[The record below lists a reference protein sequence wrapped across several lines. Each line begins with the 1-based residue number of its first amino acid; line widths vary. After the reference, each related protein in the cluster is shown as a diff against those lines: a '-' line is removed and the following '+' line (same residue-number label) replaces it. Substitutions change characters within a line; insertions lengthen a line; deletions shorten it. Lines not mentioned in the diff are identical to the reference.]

1 DRHLISYTSREI
13 VLFYHYALKIDRH
26 LYPIALQQNNQNRQL
41 ILRNMKRK
49 NEDSQVGVRK
59 KLDTLKTRKLE
70 LEELK
75 TLREE
80 NLLLGK
86 EIEQMR
92 AERKKLLEER
102 SKLREEKRR
111 SALEKGTLMADVC
124 QMEHRLACEE
134 ARVVELEEIRANC
147 QNQLSILNGENIQ
160 LDRDRDLYRSE
171 LNVANE
177 KILSQSKKLTEQKSF
192 IDVLTTKLQE
202 QEKICQGLRNSIDK
216 LKK

>member
-1 DRHLISYTSREI
+1 
-13 VLFYHYALKIDRH
+13 
-26 LYPIALQQNNQNRQL
+26 
-41 ILRNMKRK
+41 MKRK
-49 NEDSQVGVRK
+49 NEDNASQVGRNVRK
-59 KLDTLKTRKLE
+59 IQPNSKSEKNVTTVSNNNKTAIKGRSVLIQTPTNKKVADSLQTRKLE

-80 NLLLGK
+80 NTTLNK
-86 EIEQMR
+86 EIEQMK
-92 AERKKLLEER
+92 AERKRLLEER

-111 SALEKGTLMADVC
+111 STLEKGTLMADVC

-160 LDRDRDLYRSE
+160 LDRDRDLYRNE
-171 LNVANE
+171 LNIANE
-177 KILSQSKKLTEQKSF
+177 KILTQTKKLTEQQSL

-202 QEKICQGLRNSIDK
+202 QENICQGLRNSIEK
-216 LKK
+216 LKAKQ